1 MMAPLSKQNDCP
13 AHNGVRGN
21 APEGQEERVD
31 DRIKQQQR
39 EIALLADKLANAEDE
54 LAVQYRKCLTNET
67 REQERVARHHKA
79 MSQLQKKVLSE
90 AEIKRKMQR
99 RIDEKE
105 APITAA
111 HSEKEAM
118 WTIEREKLSAQVQ
131 TLEEEKRILLE
142 EIARSSA
149 QLQRFETGLLEMNF
163 NMQELEKKAAHWK
176 LTVEKQDAQVSVA
189 IAAQRSS
196 DSRVVVLEAELKRR
210 REQDKF
216 LQAHAYHEKGL
227 QVNFPTLSAD
237 IQTQTEAGTPLKPQ
251 EIRRRDLEQW
261 AYLMHYVIQTCS
273 EAALAV
279 ENATCLAVLDESHLI
294 PPATLRADAA
304 VGTEPPQVCH
314 VAVETDAATP
324 PLTHSVDAENAP
336 GPTLEQAMRVP
347 QTCTQAAVASSDIP
361 SHTAAVPRIQVAH
374 THAHVAMQTDAAE
387 HACGSRTMQS
397 DAENASHRSTSPP
410 SLSAAAAAG
419 EQRDER
425 KRGDASSSSFSSS
438 SSSSSSFSYAAA
450 GGEQR
455 DERWWRRSPLKA
467 IGAMLTPATLT
478 LDDSPM
484 QPSVPQLLPADA
496 AHALAHTPKAAS
508 FESVCVYTR
517 EREPEREASAL
528 LVAFACP
535 VSPMPTSTGT
545 PRPPPQVTEP

>member
-21 APEGQEERVD
+21 APEGQDERVD
-31 DRIKQQQR
+31 DRIKQLKK

-54 LAVQYRKCLTNET
+54 LAVQYRKCLMNET

-79 MSQLQKKVLSE
+79 MSQLQKKVLAE
-90 AEIKRKMQR
+90 AEIKRKLQR
-99 RIDEKE
+99 KIDEKE
-105 APITAA
+105 APIAAA

-118 WTIEREKLSAQVQ
+118 WTIEREKLSAQVK

-176 LTVEKQDAQVSVA
+176 LTVEKQDIQVSVA

-216 LQAHAYHEKGL
+216 LLAHAYHEKGL
-227 QVNFPTLSAD
+227 QVNFPTPSAD

-279 ENATCLAVLDESHLI
+279 ENATCLAVLDELHSI
-294 PPATLRADAA
+294 PPATLSADAA

-314 VAVETDAATP
+314 VAVETDAGTP
-324 PLTHSVDAENAP
+324 PLTQSVDAENAAA
-336 GPTLEQAMRVP
+336 PTLEQAMRVP
-347 QTCTQAAVASSDIP
+347 QTCTQTAVASSDIP

-374 THAHVAMQTDAAE
+374 THAHVAVQTDAAE
-387 HACGSRTMQS
+387 HAFGSRTMQS
-397 DAENASHRSTSPP
+397 DAEMVSHHSTSPP
-410 SLSAAAAAG
+410 SLSAAAAGA

-425 KRGDASSSSFSSS
+425 KRGEASSSSFSSS
-438 SSSSSSFSYAAA
+438 SA
-450 GGEQR
+450 GGGGGEHR

-467 IGAMLTPATLT
+467 IGAMLTPCTLT

-484 QPSVPQLLPADA
+484 QPSVPQLLAADA
-496 AHALAHTPKAAS
+496 AHALAHTPKATSLPAS
-508 FESVCVYTR
+508 FESVYTR
-517 EREPEREASAL
+517 EREPEREASSL
-528 LVAFACP
+528 LVGFACP

>member
-31 DRIKQQQR
+31 DRVKQLKR

-54 LAVQYRKCLTNET
+54 LAVQYRKCLMNET

-105 APITAA
+105 APIAAA

-149 QLQRFETGLLEMNF
+149 QLQLFETGLLEMNF

-176 LTVEKQDAQVSVA
+176 LTVEKQDIQVSVA

-227 QVNFPTLSAD
+227 QVNLPTPSAD
-237 IQTQTEAGTPLKPQ
+237 IQTQTEASTPLKPQ

-279 ENATCLAVLDESHLI
+279 ENATCLAVLDESHSI
-294 PPATLRADAA
+294 QPATLSADAA

-324 PLTHSVDAENAP
+324 PLTQNVDAENAP
-336 GPTLEQAMRVP
+336 SPTLLQAM
-347 QTCTQAAVASSDIP
+347 P
-361 SHTAAVPRIQVAH
+361 SHTAAVTRIQVAH

-387 HACGSRTMQS
+387 HACGSRRMQC
-397 DAENASHRSTSPP
+397 DAENVSHHSTSPP
-410 SLSAAAAAG
+410 LLSAAAAA

-425 KRGDASSSSFSSS
+425 KRGEASSFSFFSSS
-438 SSSSSSFSYAAA
+438 SSAAAA

-467 IGAMLTPATLT
+467 IGAMLNPNTLT

-484 QPSVPQLLPADA
+484 QPSMPQLLAADA

-508 FESVCVYTR
+508 FESVNTR

-528 LVAFACP
+528 LAGFGCP